1 MNFLLTM
8 NYIVKTITGVR
19 PWRDTLIS
27 LFPVFDEYFT
37 LVFSQYA
44 LLRWN
49 FRIWE
54 TKAVLMHQFDLLH
67 NTHEKLHHFIKIHTN
82 NSWNAENIM
91 VNMYLHTLIFMYC
104 FYHVYLIY
112 LTDIW
117 KFYNLIITHTASTL
131 NICHMIYSPFALFIV
146 LQILKLANIQLLHC
160 HTLYISHSCSC
171 LECFSSRSSAK
182 GIVVSSIILCLDG
195 LEVLPPPPHIYF
207 YHIWT
212 PDTLFY
218 ISNLLSKLIC
228 SAKHIS

>member
-19 PWRDTLIS
+19 PWKDILIS

-54 TKAVLMHQFDLLH
+54 TKAVLMHHFDLLH

-91 VNMYLHTLIFMYC
+91 VNMYLHTLIF
-104 FYHVYLIY
+104 HL
-112 LTDIW
+112 
-117 KFYNLIITHTASTL
+117 
-131 NICHMIYSPFALFIV
+131 LFLSGIS
-146 LQILKLANIQLLHC
+146 N
-160 HTLYISHSCSC
+160 ISHWYMKILQLDHNTYCINFEHLSYDLQPFCTIHCSPNT
-171 LECFSSRSSAK
+171 ETS
-182 GIVVSSIILCLDG
+182 
-195 LEVLPPPPHIYF
+195 
-207 YHIWT
+207 
-212 PDTLFY
+212 
-218 ISNLLSKLIC
+218 
-228 SAKHIS
+228 

>member
-19 PWRDTLIS
+19 PWKDILIS

-82 NSWNAENIM
+82 NSWNAKNIM
-91 VNMYLHTLIFMYC
+91 VNMYLHTLIFIYC

-112 LTDIW
+112 LTDIC

-131 NICHMIYSPFALFIV
+131 NICSMIYNPFALFIY
-146 LQILKLANIQLLHC
+146 LQILKLGNI
-160 HTLYISHSCSC
+160 
-171 LECFSSRSSAK
+171 
-182 GIVVSSIILCLDG
+182 
-195 LEVLPPPPHIYF
+195 
-207 YHIWT
+207 
-212 PDTLFY
+212 
-218 ISNLLSKLIC
+218 
-228 SAKHIS
+228 

>member
-19 PWRDTLIS
+19 PWKDILIS

-54 TKAVLMHQFDLLH
+54 TKAVLMHHFDLLH

-91 VNMYLHTLIFMYC
+91 VNMYLHRLIFIYF
-104 FYHVYLIY
+104 FYQVYLIY

-117 KFYNLIITHTASTL
+117 KFYNLIIIHTASTL
-131 NICHMIYSPFALFIV
+131 NICHMIYNPFALFIV

-160 HTLYISHSCSC
+160 HTLYISVTRV
-171 LECFSSRSSAK
+171 LVWNVFLPTALQKEL
-182 GIVVSSIILCLDG
+182 LCLASSCAWMG
-195 LEVLPPPPHIYF
+195 WKYYPPPSYF
-207 YHIWT
+207 
-212 PDTLFY
+212 
-218 ISNLLSKLIC
+218 LSYLNPWYFVL
-228 SAKHIS
+228 HQ